1 MLKLTLCTLLLMTSV
16 AADVPTTETPV
27 TSLSSRT
34 AHSLAT
40 SIDRMS
46 TAEQLELYL
55 GTVRS
60 GKYLSGSS
68 KLRPAASRLRRLE
81 RDPALARFA
90 EIEARWIAEAAG
102 SGTLFETSRE
112 LVQAKVM
119 IARNL
124 HFQGVDPSALNVARE
139 VEHILEQRRRFAQ
152 TSLFADRDVVF
163 AASADRTR
171 DRRKRNLFGRTVTQ
185 SQIERTG
192 GRLTFL
198 QSANG
203 REKAGLRRQ
212 LSREVASGSAPLTF
226 VFEGHGRPEALKF
239 GGSFGAA
246 DIAQM
251 IAERSGNG
259 EPAILIASACDVH
272 TLMRSVMKQLER
284 LAPDAPRPIFV
295 VPVEYGQQLVRPV
308 FNDRFL
314 SSEVGLATQT
324 ASLANLVARADLD
337 TSVYVPDANNVVTQ
351 VL

>member
-16 AADVPTTETPV
+16 SADVPTTEAPV
-27 TSLSSRT
+27 TSLSSKT
-34 AHSLAT
+34 ANSLAT
-40 SIDRMS
+40 RIDRMS
-46 TAEQLELYL
+46 TSEQLELYL

-60 GKYLSGSS
+60 GKYLAGGA
-68 KLRPAASRLRRLE
+68 KLRSSASRLRRLE
-81 RDPALARFA
+81 RDPALAPFA
-90 EIEARWIAEAAG
+90 RIEARWIAEAAG
-102 SGTLFETSRE
+102 SETLFETSRE

-119 IARNL
+119 VARNL
-124 HFQGVDPSALNVARE
+124 YFQGVEPSARTVARE
-139 VEHILEQRRRFAQ
+139 VEHILEQRRRFAT
-152 TSLFADRDVVF
+152 TSLFEGRDVVF

-171 DRRKRNLFGRTVTQ
+171 DSRKRNLFGRAVTQ

-192 GRLTFL
+192 GRLTFF
-198 QSANG
+198 QSPNG

-239 GGSFGAA
+239 GGSFGAN

-251 IAERSGNG
+251 IAERSASG
-259 EPAILIASACDVH
+259 ESAIVIASACDVH
-272 TLMRSVMKQLER
+272 TLMRTVMQQLESI
-284 LAPDAPRPIFV
+284 APDAPRPIFV

-314 SSEVGLATQT
+314 SSEVGLATRT